1 MVAESQTITSPD
13 NRPHCVV
20 GTNSR
25 SAANVVVTNDDHGN
39 MTRLIFTSILGNGNT
54 VHEALVM
61 FARNL
66 DTNENRAQKTG
77 RIGGSALNRC
87 TASTPDRVIVLV
99 PVISPLQLSVWPV
112 EEGSWTI
119 EQILLDLTK
128 QAVFT

>member
-1 MVAESQTITSPD
+1 
-13 NRPHCVV
+13 
-20 GTNSR
+20 
-25 SAANVVVTNDDHGN
+25 
-39 MTRLIFTSILGNGNT
+39 
-54 VHEALVM
+54 M